1 MSTDADFADARH
13 IPPIPP
19 RPPQQPPVTPAPQPH
34 TDPRTTVLRR
44 VPSAPPAPP
53 TRAQAAQPPA
63 DPTPPQ
69 RPAPPA
75 TPPRPAVP
83 PPAPPTGQPPRPHHA
98 PGSPAPA
105 AAPPPPRRPD
115 TFRDTAAFHL
125 ANSQEMWN
133 GAPAPAAGT
142 PPRPRKPA
150 SATPSAAPGSEPPTP
165 AAERPP
171 QPPWPGTPLPH
182 QTPGAAPGIPAG
194 TRPRPS
200 AGRRLRGRL
209 GAAAACLV
217 LGIGLIGGA
226 AAGSWLTADS
236 ADAPPTPEAAFA
248 AGRDVWRNTP
258 VDTLFPRTIQGLG
271 VGPGGADRTW
281 TRIAVAPDSGCTGAY
296 DRPLA
301 QVLARAGCVRLLRA
315 TYLDATRSSVITV
328 GVQTAEADAA
338 GMMALNARFST
349 KSLGSRTDLM
359 PLPYAAKGTP
369 AEGFGRAQR
378 ASWTVRV
385 LTDIPVIVFAVS
397 GFADGRAVS
406 APQSAEAAVRPGA
419 TTAPAESGLG
429 HDAKDIADR
438 IAADFRTASGIS
450 PHTTESSP

>member
-1 MSTDADFADARH
+1 R
-13 IPPIPP
+13 
-19 RPPQQPPVTPAPQPH
+19 
-34 TDPRTTVLRR
+34 
-44 VPSAPPAPP
+44 
-53 TRAQAAQPPA
+53 
-63 DPTPPQ
+63 
-69 RPAPPA
+69 
-75 TPPRPAVP
+75 
-83 PPAPPTGQPPRPHHA
+83 PPRPHQA
-98 PGSPAPA
+98 PGSPAP

-115 TFRDTAAFHL
+115 SFRDTAAFHL
-125 ANSQEMWN
+125 ANSQELWN
-133 GAPAPAAGT
+133 GNGEPGAGA
-142 PPRPRKPA
+142 PPRARRPA

-171 QPPWPGTPLPH
+171 QPPWPQRPLPH
-182 QTPGAAPGIPAG
+182 QTAGAVPGMPAG
-194 TRPRPS
+194 PRPRPS
-200 AGRRLRGRL
+200 AGRRPGARL
-209 GAAAACLV
+209 AAAAACLV

-226 AAGSWLTADS
+226 AAGSWLTDDS

-258 VDTLFPRTIQGLG
+258 VDTLFPRTVEGLG

-281 TRIAVAPDSGCTGAY
+281 TRIAVARDSGCTGAY

-301 QVLARAGCVRLLRA
+301 QALTGAGCVRLLRA

-328 GVQTAEADAA
+328 GAQTAKADAA
-338 GMMALNARFST
+338 GMIALNTRFST
-349 KSLGSRTDLM
+349 KNLGSRTDLM
-359 PLPYAAKGTP
+359 PLPYAPEGTP

-397 GFADGRAVS
+397 GFADGRTVS

-429 HDAKDIADR
+429 HDAKDLADR

-450 PHTTESSP
+450 SHTTESSP